1 MLQLTQ
7 ASQAFQI
14 AIGSTSWQLR
24 VKLRISKQAASSSSS
39 SCNNHIPRAVAD
51 SYICATV
58 VLDTSSPT
66 HALDCE
72 DLVSDANSKTLR
84 TSICILVPRHW
95 LRQTSVNRRW
105 SRATRLEEHP
115 CRETFN
121 TTHTHT
127 QVQICQRD
135 FSVTIQQMQCKTQ
148 RTQQATMAWRAS
160 RAMLN
165 RSGERNEMCERAES
179 TK

>member
-121 TTHTHT
+121 TTHTHKY
-127 QVQICQRD
+127 R
-135 FSVTIQQMQCKTQ
+135 SVNAIFQSQYNKCNAK
-148 RTQQATMAWRAS
+148 RS
-160 RAMLN
+160 EHN
-165 RSGERNEMCERAES
+165 RRRWHGEHRGRC
-179 TK
+179 